1 MIFSDLRDIDKNRH
15 LFISDKTMR
24 SLKEI
29 HPTLEPVRA
38 RGLIRPSEVDALA
51 AELET
56 NGIVVLPDLLSSE
69 QLRGMQQAFEVRLRR
84 MRWNNFEGYHKTERF
99 RHMIEDVLLLDQGFL
114 DLALHPLVKQILNR
128 YLGSDYELTE
138 AKGWK
143 SLPTKRDFH
152 GWHGDAWYDQNAA
165 KEVHGEI
172 KLAMYLTDVNS
183 GAFNFVKGSH
193 RQQHPRLVKNNEV
206 KDAQIFEVKGPA
218 GTAFLFD
225 TSAIHRQGVPMLET
239 RQALF
244 YNYHDPSVPLQHEDV
259 ITNRYHPMLLNAAFL
274 GNLSDEDRR
283 ILGFGNKTNFI
294 PAFERQDQL
303 PVSYHALCLAHN
315 TGLRIR
321 ELRERIA
328 ARLRKTF
335 RIRERLAP

>member
-1 MIFSDLRDIDKNRH
+1 M
-15 LFISDKTMR
+15 
-24 SLKEI
+24 
-29 HPTLEPVRA
+29 LEPGCA
-38 RGLIRPSEVDALA
+38 RGPIRPSEVDALA

-56 NGIVVLPDLLSSE
+56 NGIVVLPNLLGSE

-84 MRWNNFEGYHKTERF
+84 MRWNNFDGYHQTERF
-99 RHMIEDVLLLDQGFL
+99 RHMIEDVLLLDQGFV

-128 YLGSDYELTE
+128 YLGPDYELTE

-143 SLPTKRDFH
+143 SLPTKNDFH
-152 GWHGDAWYDQNAA
+152 GWHGDAWYDQDAA
-165 KEVHGEI
+165 KEVHREI
-172 KLAMYLTDVNS
+172 KLAMYLTDVHS

-244 YNYHDPSVPLQHEDV
+244 YNYHDPKVLLQQEDL
-259 ITNRYHPMLLNAAFL
+259 IAYRYHPLLLNAAFL
-274 GNLSDEDRR
+274 GNLSAEDQR
-283 ILGFGNKTNFI
+283 ILGFGNKTNFV
-294 PAFERQDQL
+294 PAFLRQDQ
-303 PVSYHALCLAHN
+303 PPASYNAFCLAYN
-315 TGLRIR
+315 AGLRIR

-328 ARLRKTF
+328 ARLRRTF
-335 RIRERLAP
+335 PIT

>member
-1 MIFSDLRDIDKNRH
+1 
-15 LFISDKTMR
+15 MR
-24 SLKEI
+24 NPKEI
-29 HPTLEPVRA
+29 PTTIEPAHA
-38 RGLIRPSEVDALA
+38 RTLFRPSEVDALT

-56 NGIVVLPDLLSSE
+56 NGIVVLPNLLSAE
-69 QLRGMQQAFEVRLRR
+69 QLRGMQQAFEARLRR
-84 MRWNNFEGYHKTERF
+84 VRWNNFDGYHKTERF

-128 YLGSDYELTE
+128 YLGHDYELTE

-152 GWHGDAWYDQNAA
+152 GWHGDAWYDQDAA
-165 KEVHGEI
+165 KEIHREI
-172 KLAMYLTDVNS
+172 KLAMYLTDVRS

-193 RQQHPRLVKNNEV
+193 RQQHPRLLKNDEV
-206 KDAQIFEVKGPA
+206 KTAQIFEVKGPA
-218 GTAFLFD
+218 GTAVLFD
-225 TSAIHRQGVPMLET
+225 TSGIHRQGVPMLET

-244 YNYHDPSVPLQHEDV
+244 YNYHDPEVPLQQEDL
-259 ITNRYHPMLLNAAFL
+259 IAYRYHPLLLNAAFL

-283 ILGFGNKTNFI
+283 ILGFGNKSNFV
-294 PAFERQDQL
+294 PAFVRHDQ
-303 PVSYHALCLAHN
+303 PPASYNAFCLAHN

-328 ARLRKTF
+328 ARLRRTL
-335 RIRERLAP
+335 RSLSGSHL

>member
-1 MIFSDLRDIDKNRH
+1 
-15 LFISDKTMR
+15 MR
-24 SLKEI
+24 NLKEI
-29 HPTLEPVRA
+29 NRLGTGETSF
-38 RGLIRPSEVDALA
+38 RPSEVDAIA

-56 NGIVVLPDLLSSE
+56 NGIVVLPNLLGSE
-69 QLRGMQQAFEVRLRR
+69 QLRGMQQAFEVRLCRV
-84 MRWNNFEGYHKTERF
+84 RWNNFDGYHQTERF

-128 YLGSDYELTE
+128 YLGADYELTE

-165 KEVHGEI
+165 KEVHREI
-172 KLAMYLTDVNS
+172 KLAMYLTDVHS
-183 GAFNFVKGSH
+183 GAFNFVKESH

-206 KDAQIFEVKGPA
+206 KDTQIFEVKGPA

-244 YNYHDPSVPLQHEDV
+244 YNYHDPKVPLQQEDL
-259 ITNRYHPMLLNAAFL
+259 IAYRYHPLLLNAAFL
-274 GNLSDEDRR
+274 GNLSAEDRR
-283 ILGFGNKTNFI
+283 ILGFGNKSNYV
-294 PAFERQDQL
+294 PAFVRQDQ
-303 PVSYHALCLAHN
+303 PPASFNAFRLAHN

-321 ELRERIA
+321 ELRERIS

-335 RIRERLAP
+335 RIR